1 MRINNRINNI
11 YINGRFL
18 SHPMTGIN
26 RFAYELCKALSRLF
40 EFTIIAPKGRILPE
54 YDIRGLKIIEYG
66 RLKSHLWEQI
76 SLPLFLSSKKNY
88 VLLSFSG
95 LGPLLSKSKISTI
108 HDVSFLHNPD
118 WFSKGYYLFYKILTP
133 LIIRTSQ
140 AILTVSEFSKSEI
153 LKYYDVKPEKIHV
166 VYNAV
171 TKALE
176 NSTPDNQKEKYILT
190 VGSLD
195 PRKNFKTLIRAFS
208 DERLKHLELRIVG
221 GTNKVF
227 GELGYDM
234 QNYPNIKFLGRIS
247 DEELRNQYRHAHL
260 FILASL
266 YEGFGIPP
274 LEALTNGCP
283 IALSDIPVFHEIFED
298 AAVYFNPRD
307 IDGITSA
314 ILKSYNNSMPSSD
327 DSTNRVL
334 KKFSWDSSAEKIHL
348 LLQSI

>member
-1 MRINNRINNI
+1 MSII

-18 SHPMTGIN
+18 SNPMTGIN
-26 RFAYELCKALSRLF
+26 RFAYELCKASSRLF
-40 EFTIIAPKGRILPE
+40 EFTIIAPNGRILPE
-54 YDIRGLKIIEYG
+54 YDIRGLNIIEYG

-76 SLPLFLSSKKNY
+76 SLPLFLSTKKNY
-88 VLLSFSG
+88 ILLNFSG
-95 LGPLLSKSKISTI
+95 LGPLLNKSKITTI

-133 LIIRTSQ
+133 LIIKTSR

-153 LKYYDVKPEKIHV
+153 LKYYDVTPAKIHV

-176 NSTPDNQKEKYILT
+176 NSTSDNQKDKYILT

-221 GTNKVF
+221 GTNRVF

-234 QNYPNIKFLGRIS
+234 QNSPNIKFLGRIS
-247 DEELRNQYRHAHL
+247 DEELRNQYRNAHL

-274 LEALTNGCP
+274 LEALGNGCP

-298 AAVYFNPRD
+298 AAVYFNPTDVND
-307 IDGITSA
+307 IIGA
-314 ILKSYNNSMPSSD
+314 ILKSYNNSMSPSVD
-327 DSTNRVL
+327 TPNKVL
-334 KKFSWDSSAEKIHL
+334 KKFSWNRSAKKI
-348 LLQSI
+348 QSILNTI

>member
-1 MRINNRINNI
+1 MSVI

-18 SHPMTGIN
+18 SNPMTGIN
-26 RFAYELCKALSRLF
+26 RFAYELCKASSRLF
-40 EFTIIAPKGRILPE
+40 EFTIIAPNGRVLPE
-54 YDIRGLKIIEYG
+54 YDIRGLNIIEYG

-76 SLPLFLSSKKNY
+76 SLPLFLSTKKNY
-88 VLLSFSG
+88 ILLNFSG
-95 LGPLLSKSKISTI
+95 LGPLLNKSKITTI

-133 LIIRTSQ
+133 LIIKTSR

-153 LKYYDVKPEKIHV
+153 LKYYDVTPEKIHV

-176 NSTPDNQKEKYILT
+176 NSTSDNQKEKYILT

-221 GTNKVF
+221 GTNRVF

-234 QNYPNIKFLGRIS
+234 QNSPNIKFLGRIS
-247 DEELRNQYRHAHL
+247 DEELRNQYRNAHL

-274 LEALTNGCP
+274 LEALGNGCP

-298 AAVYFNPRD
+298 AAVYFNPTDVDD
-307 IDGITSA
+307 IIGA
-314 ILKSYNNSMPSSD
+314 ILKSYNNSMSPSVD
-327 DSTNRVL
+327 TPNKVL
-334 KKFSWDSSAEKIHL
+334 KKFSWNRSAKKI
-348 LLQSI
+348 QSILNTI

>member
-1 MRINNRINNI
+1 MKIRNI
-11 YINGRFL
+11 YVNGRFL

-133 LIIRTSQ
+133 LIIKTSK

-153 LKYYDVKPEKIHV
+153 LKYYDIRPDKIHV
-166 VYNAV
+166 IYNAV

-176 NSTPDNQKEKYILT
+176 NTTPDNQKEKYILT

-195 PRKNFKTLIRAFS
+195 PRKNFKTLICAFS

-247 DEELRNQYRHAHL
+247 DEELKKQYRNAHL

-274 LEALTNGCP
+274 LEALGNGCP

-298 AAVYFNPRD
+298 AAAYFNPTDVDD
-307 IDGITSA
+307 IISA
-314 ILKSYNNSMPSSD
+314 ILKSYNNSIPHSIDTS
-327 DSTNRVL
+327 NRIL
-334 KKFSWDSSAEKIHL
+334 KKFSWNRSAKKILSL
-348 LLQSI
+348 LNTI

>member
-1 MRINNRINNI
+1 MSII

-18 SHPMTGIN
+18 SNPMTGIN
-26 RFAYELCKALSRLF
+26 RFAYELCKASSRLF
-40 EFTIIAPKGRILPE
+40 EFTIIAPNGRILPE
-54 YDIRGLKIIEYG
+54 YDIRGLNIIEYG

-76 SLPLFLSSKKNY
+76 SLPLFLSTKKNY
-88 VLLSFSG
+88 ILLNFSG
-95 LGPLLSKSKISTI
+95 LGPLLNKSKITTI

-133 LIIRTSQ
+133 LIIKTSR

-153 LKYYDVKPEKIHV
+153 LKYYDVTPAKIHV

-176 NSTPDNQKEKYILT
+176 NSTSDNQKDKYILT

-221 GTNKVF
+221 GTNRVF

-234 QNYPNIKFLGRIS
+234 QNSPNIKFLGRIS
-247 DEELRNQYRHAHL
+247 DEELRNQYRNAHL

-274 LEALTNGCP
+274 LEALGNGCP

-298 AAVYFNPRD
+298 AAVYFNPTDVND
-307 IDGITSA
+307 IIGA
-314 ILKSYNNSMPSSD
+314 ILKSYNNSMSPSVD
-327 DSTNRVL
+327 TPR
-334 KKFSWDSSAEKIHL
+334 
-348 LLQSI
+348 

>member
-1 MRINNRINNI
+1 MSVI

-18 SHPMTGIN
+18 SNPMTGIN
-26 RFAYELCKALSRLF
+26 RFAYELCKASSRLF
-40 EFTIIAPKGRILPE
+40 EFTIIAPNGRVLPE
-54 YDIRGLKIIEYG
+54 YDIRGLNIIEYG

-76 SLPLFLSSKKNY
+76 SLPLFLSTKKNY
-88 VLLSFSG
+88 ILLNFSG
-95 LGPLLSKSKISTI
+95 LGPLLNKSKITTI
-108 HDVSFLHNPD
+108 HDVSFLHNPG

-133 LIIRTSQ
+133 LIIKTSR

-153 LKYYDVKPEKIHV
+153 LKYYDVAPEKIHV

-176 NSTPDNQKEKYILT
+176 NSTSDNQKEKYILT

-221 GTNKVF
+221 GTNRVF

-234 QNYPNIKFLGRIS
+234 QNSPNIKFLGRIS
-247 DEELRNQYRHAHL
+247 DEELRNQYRNAHL

-274 LEALTNGCP
+274 LEALGNGCP

-298 AAVYFNPRD
+298 AAVYFNPTDVDD
-307 IDGITSA
+307 IIGA
-314 ILKSYNNSMPSSD
+314 ILKSYNNSMSSSVD
-327 DSTNRVL
+327 TPNKVL
-334 KKFSWDSSAEKIHL
+334 KKFSWNRSAKKI
-348 LLQSI
+348 QSILNTI

>member
-1 MRINNRINNI
+1 
-11 YINGRFL
+11 
-18 SHPMTGIN
+18 MTGIN
-26 RFAYELCKALSRLF
+26 RFAYELCKASSRLF
-40 EFTIIAPKGRILPE
+40 EFTIIAPNGRILPE
-54 YDIRGLKIIEYG
+54 YDIRGLNIIEYG

-76 SLPLFLSSKKNY
+76 SLPLFLSTKKNY
-88 VLLSFSG
+88 ILLNFSG
-95 LGPLLSKSKISTI
+95 LGPLLNKSKITTI

-133 LIIRTSQ
+133 LIIKTSR

-153 LKYYDVKPEKIHV
+153 LKYYDVTPAKIHV

-176 NSTPDNQKEKYILT
+176 NSTSDNQKDKYILT

-221 GTNKVF
+221 GTNRVF

-234 QNYPNIKFLGRIS
+234 QNSPNIKFLGRIS
-247 DEELRNQYRHAHL
+247 DEELRNQYRNAHL

-274 LEALTNGCP
+274 LEALGNGCP

-298 AAVYFNPRD
+298 AAVYFNPTDVND
-307 IDGITSA
+307 IIGA
-314 ILKSYNNSMPSSD
+314 ILKSYNNSMSPSVD
-327 DSTNRVL
+327 TPNKVL
-334 KKFSWDSSAEKIHL
+334 KKFSWNRSAKKI
-348 LLQSI
+348 QSILNTI

>member
-1 MRINNRINNI
+1 MSVI

-18 SHPMTGIN
+18 SNPMTGIN
-26 RFAYELCKALSRLF
+26 RFAYELCKASSRLF
-40 EFTIIAPKGRILPE
+40 EFTIIAPNGRILPE
-54 YDIRGLKIIEYG
+54 YDIRGLNIIEYG

-76 SLPLFLSSKKNY
+76 SLPLFLSTKKNY
-88 VLLSFSG
+88 ILLNFSG
-95 LGPLLSKSKISTI
+95 LGPLLNKSKITTI
-108 HDVSFLHNPD
+108 HDVSFLHNPG

-133 LIIRTSQ
+133 LIIKTSR

-153 LKYYDVKPEKIHV
+153 LKYYDVTPEKIHV

-176 NSTPDNQKEKYILT
+176 NSTSDNQKEKYILT

-221 GTNKVF
+221 GTNRVF

-234 QNYPNIKFLGRIS
+234 QNSPNIKFLGRIS
-247 DEELRNQYRHAHL
+247 DEELRNQYRNAHL

-274 LEALTNGCP
+274 LEALGNGCP

-298 AAVYFNPRD
+298 AAVYFNPTDVND
-307 IDGITSA
+307 IIGA
-314 ILKSYNNSMPSSD
+314 ILKSYNNSMSPSVD
-327 DSTNRVL
+327 TPNKVL
-334 KKFSWDSSAEKIHL
+334 KKFSWNRSAKKI
-348 LLQSI
+348 QSILNTI